1 MARLAGLLASKPWP
15 WVKEGPEPVMLGVG
29 TVVRSGLGCAP
40 GERDRTRGLR
50 QPRYIKNS
58 YKAAML
64 RAWAAKTL
72 FVVGIVELVVLP
84 LRSGRPSTGWPPG
97 P

>member
-1 MARLAGLLASKPWP
+1 MIGSSGGLADGDRRSVRACRVLMARLAGLLASKPWP

-50 QPRYIKNS
+50 Q
-58 YKAAML
+58 L
-64 RAWAAKTL
+64 GT
-72 FVVGIVELVVLP
+72 
-84 LRSGRPSTGWPPG
+84 
-97 P
+97 